1 MPKKITEGKLEQRET
16 IVRYLN
22 LSIWILKSELVDQ
35 DIALLVRQMKNVD
48 SPEKCVEDSA
58 EKI

>member
-22 LSIWILKSELVDQ
+22 LWIWILKSELVNQ
-35 DIALLVRQMKNVD
+35 DIALLVSQMKNVD

-58 EKI
+58 EKN